1 MVVPIEKI
9 VIGINVQIIME
20 VIPIEEDIYMVMEI
34 IYLNHSIVDF
44 FTTEDDMVFMDV
56 VIIMIY
62 TTVIN

>member
-1 MVVPIEKI
+1 
-9 VIGINVQIIME
+9 ME